1 MASASTTSAFF
12 TMFYEPG
19 ATFQRLRA
27 RPRGWLPMLLLM
39 ASSAALLLWYFA
51 VVDFNWLL
59 DQMLAVMKTAAER
72 EQAAKVIS
80 KTFLQI
86 SSLVSTVVFFPV
98 FFVIMGTYLMIASKA
113 LSGGLSFGQGFAL
126 AAWAAIP
133 AILLLPLG
141 ALQIL
146 LTSSGQ
152 LGFSELNPVSLNQL
166 VFHYTMANP
175 RASLMDALSLTS
187 VWSIVLMVIGFETWA
202 RVKRSTAI
210 LVVLIP
216 HVLVYGAWFA
226 YAASKAA

>member
-12 TMFYEPG
+12 TMLYEPG

-166 VFHYTMANP
+166 LFHYTMANP